1 MCPLNAQQTA
11 SHYLLSA
18 LVLLFVIGGGRIRK
32 LVRESNN
39 ILKTLVTARKKER
52 NGNFVRICDG
62 DRYSDDGDSEPEE
75 GETCCCCCCR
85 VRAALEYYLHD
96 GTSDTF

>member
-1 MCPLNAQQTA
+1 MHNRRRLIISSLHWFCCLLLAA
-11 SHYLLSA
+11 S
-18 LVLLFVIGGGRIRK
+18 RIRK

-52 NGNFVRICDG
+52 SGNFVRNCDG
-62 DRYSDDGDSEPEE
+62 DGDHYSDDGDTEPEE
-75 GETCCCCCCR
+75 EESCCCCW

>member
-1 MCPLNAQQTA
+1 MHNRRRLIISSLHWFCCLLLAA
-11 SHYLLSA
+11 S
-18 LVLLFVIGGGRIRK
+18 RIRK

-52 NGNFVRICDG
+52 NANFVRNCDG
-62 DRYSDDGDSEPEE
+62 DQYSDDGDTEPEE
-75 GETCCCCCCR
+75 EESCCCCW

>member
-1 MCPLNAQQTA
+1 M
-11 SHYLLSA
+11 
-18 LVLLFVIGGGRIRK
+18 
-32 LVRESNN
+32 RESNN

-52 NGNFVRICDG
+52 NVNFARNCDG
-62 DRYSDDGDSEPEE
+62 DGDQYSDDGDTEPEE
-75 GETCCCCCCR
+75 EESCCCCW

>member
-1 MCPLNAQQTA
+1 MHNRRRLIIYSLHWFCC
-11 SHYLLSA
+11 LLLA
-18 LVLLFVIGGGRIRK
+18 AGRIRK

-75 GETCCCCCCR
+75 EESCCCCCCW

>member
-1 MCPLNAQQTA
+1 M
-11 SHYLLSA
+11 
-18 LVLLFVIGGGRIRK
+18 LFVIGGGRIRK

-52 NGNFVRICDG
+52 NGNFVRKCDG
-62 DRYSDDGDSEPEE
+62 DRYSDDGDSEQEE
-75 GETCCCCCCR
+75 GESCCCCCR
-85 VRAALEYYLHD
+85 VRAALEYFLHD

>member
-1 MCPLNAQQTA
+1 M
-11 SHYLLSA
+11 
-18 LVLLFVIGGGRIRK
+18 
-32 LVRESNN
+32 RESNN

-75 GETCCCCCCR
+75 GESCCCCCCR
-85 VRAALEYYLHD
+85 VRAALEYFLHD